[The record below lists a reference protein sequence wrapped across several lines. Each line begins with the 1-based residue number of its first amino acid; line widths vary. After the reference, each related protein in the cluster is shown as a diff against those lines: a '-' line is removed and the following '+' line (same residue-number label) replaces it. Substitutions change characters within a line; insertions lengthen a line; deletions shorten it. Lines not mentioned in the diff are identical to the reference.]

1 MPSGVFGEKE
11 SEYRPCG
18 LSPARE
24 YRRRMLLD
32 SAEIVP
38 TVERVPPEVVDCC
51 SATVGGRPST
61 WLTWGSTAE
70 PMRRRAKG
78 ATDSR

>member
-1 MPSGVFGEKE
+1 
-11 SEYRPCG
+11 
-18 LSPARE
+18 
-24 YRRRMLLD
+24 MLLD